1 MWQGRSQL
9 LDFEGTK
16 LKKNKIGGVKSKKIK
31 EKKLWKKLLLF
42 YLFFIFWKS
51 LGLEGAIDPKALP
64 SYAYVMWPPSNEG
77 HKKKTWF
84 MLIFYGSYVLIANL
98 LFFTK
103 VDFAALLLWS
113 LLNRL

>member
-42 YLFFIFWKS
+42 YLFFIF
-51 LGLEGAIDPKALP
+51 
-64 SYAYVMWPPSNEG
+64 
-77 HKKKTWF
+77 
-84 MLIFYGSYVLIANL
+84 
-98 LFFTK
+98 
-103 VDFAALLLWS
+103 
-113 LLNRL
+113 